1 MGAKICGVC
10 DAGALDAA
18 VRAGARFVGLVL
30 FAKSPRFLAP
40 EAAAALAARAKG
52 RIETVALL
60 VDPDDEGLRAAARLE
75 PDWLQL
81 HGRESLARVAQARQF
96 ARKGV
101 IKALAIAGP
110 EDVRAANA
118 YTGAAD
124 MLLFDAKPPAG
135 AARPGGNGL
144 AFDWR
149 LLHGQRFA
157 QPWML
162 SGGLDPEN
170 VAQAMRLSGANLVD
184 ASSGL
189 ESAPGIKDN
198 SRITAF
204 VQAVMGAQIQET

>member
-1 MGAKICGVC
+1 MGP
-10 DAGALDAA
+10 D
-18 VRAGARFVGLVL
+18 
-30 FAKSPRFLAP
+30 
-40 EAAAALAARAKG
+40 AAAALAAKAKG
-52 RIETVALL
+52 RIESVALL
-60 VDPDDEGLRAAARLE
+60 VDPDDEALRAAARLE

-81 HGRESLARVAQARQF
+81 HGRESPARVAQARQF

-110 EDVRAANA
+110 QDVRAANVYA
-118 YTGAAD
+118 GAAD
-124 MLLFDAKPPAG
+124 MLLFDAKPPSG

-157 QPWML
+157 RPWML

-170 VAQAMRLSGANLVD
+170 VAQAMHLSGARLVD

-189 ESAPGIKDN
+189 ESAPGVKDN
-198 SRITAF
+198 QRIAAF
-204 VQAVMGAQIQET
+204 VQAAMAAQIQEI

>member
-1 MGAKICGVC
+1 MGAKICGVR

-18 VRAGARFVGLVL
+18 VQAGARFVGLVL

-52 RIETVALL
+52 RIETVALM
-60 VDPDDEGLRAAARLE
+60 VDPDDEGLRAAARLG

-81 HGRESLARVAQARQF
+81 HGQESPARVAQARQF

-101 IKALAIAGP
+101 IKALAIAAP
-110 EDVRAANA
+110 EDVRAAHA
-118 YTGAAD
+118 YAGAAD

-157 QPWML
+157 RPWML

-189 ESAPGIKDN
+189 ESAPGVKDPQ
-198 SRITAF
+198 RIAAF
-204 VQAVMGAQIQET
+204 VQAAMAAQIQET